1 MLKYLFVRSTRLLP
15 LMLAACAS
23 IGSSA
28 TEQPVLACVNLL
40 DTNFKNAV
48 VTAARAVPATDQL
61 PGYCEVL
68 ATEIG
73 TSHDMKALLPETWS
87 RRFYQQGGGG
97 MDGVIPE
104 LIPQNVTATQG
115 GSAALKAGAIVLG
128 NNGGH
133 RDPTGAAL
141 LDNPNATERYA
152 HTAIG
157 IARDFGEALA
167 QAYYGKPTQFAY
179 YQGCSNG
186 GRGALNAAAKY
197 GAKFDAVIAGSP
209 TRSDPGVTAQWLRL
223 SQSPLPPYD
232 KLKAVAAA
240 AVLKCDMLDG
250 VQDGIISNWRACG
263 FDPAKDV
270 PVALGLTP
278 AQAAAIKS
286 LMSDIELANGATVY
300 SGYGY
305 GFGDKSMK
313 FSSKLY
319 EFLGLG
325 YMRYIV
331 LNEPK
336 WEAANFTVEAYFE
349 RIRSILEDKY
359 QFDAE
364 TAGLKQFMESGKKIL
379 VWHGSDDT
387 IDSHRDTIRKWDELE
402 SAAGAI
408 ARQNARLFILPGVQH
423 CGGGAGA
430 DSFDPFTAMMNW
442 VEKGVAPDGMIA
454 TKLVDGVP
462 VSSRP
467 LCRHPSYPRYRG
479 AGDIN
484 LAENY
489 RCTQ

>member
-1 MLKYLFVRSTRLLP
+1 
-15 LMLAACAS
+15 MLAAWAS
-23 IGSSA
+23 ISSYA
-28 TEQPVLACVNLL
+28 TEQPVLACAGLL
-40 DTNFKNAV
+40 NTPFTKAA
-48 VTAARAVPATDQL
+48 VTAAKAVPATDQL
-61 PGYCEVL
+61 PAYCEVL

-73 TSHDMKALLPETWS
+73 STHDMRVLLPETWS

-104 LIPQNVTATQG
+104 LISQKVTATQG
-115 GSAALKAGAIVLG
+115 GRAALKAGAVVLG

-167 QAYYGKPTQFAY
+167 LAYYGKSTRFAY

-197 GAKFDAVIAGSP
+197 STKFDAVVAGSP

-240 AVLKCDMLDG
+240 AVAKCDMLDAAA
-250 VQDGIISNWRACG
+250 DGIISNWRACE
-263 FDPAKDV
+263 FDPASDV
-270 PVALGLTP
+270 PIALGLTP
-278 AQAAAIKS
+278 AQAVAIKS
-286 LMSDIELANGATVY
+286 LMSDLQLSNGVTVY
-300 SGYGY
+300 SGYGF

-313 FSSKLY
+313 FSGKLY

-331 LNEPK
+331 LNEPH

-349 RIRSILEDKY
+349 RIRSILQDRY

-364 TAGLKQFMESGKKIL
+364 TAGLKQFLDSGKKIL
-379 VWHGSDDT
+379 VWHGSEDT

-402 SAAGAI
+402 SAAGVP
-408 ARQNARLFILPGVQH
+408 ARQNARLFVLPGVQH
-423 CGGGAGA
+423 CGGGVGA
-430 DSFDPFTAMMNW
+430 DTFDPFTAMVNW
-442 VEKGVAPDGMIA
+442 VEKGVAPDDLLA
-454 TKLVDGVP
+454 SKLDSLP
-462 VSSRP
+462 VLSRP
-467 LCRHPSYPRYRG
+467 VCRHPAYPRYRG
-479 AGDIN
+479 AGDVN

-489 RCTQ
+489 RCTE

>member
-1 MLKYLFVRSTRLLP
+1 MKQLL
-15 LMLAACAS
+15 LLLAACTSIAS
-23 IGSSA
+23 VAAVGPAMPCVKLMGVSLNHAVISSA
-28 TEQPVLACVNLL
+28 KSVSA
-40 DTNFKNAV
+40 TN
-48 VTAARAVPATDQL
+48 QL

-73 TSHDMKALLPETWS
+73 TQHDIKALLPNTWA

-104 LIPQNVTATQG
+104 LIPQKPSAVQG
-115 GSAALKAGAIVLG
+115 GRAALKAGSIVLG

-141 LDNPNATERYA
+141 LDNPEATRRYA
-152 HTAIG
+152 HSAIA

-167 QAYYGKPTQFAY
+167 QTYYGESTRFAY

-223 SQSPLPPYD
+223 SQLPLPPYD
-232 KLKAVAAA
+232 KLQAVAAA
-240 AVLKCDMLDG
+240 AVARCDRLDG
-250 VQDGIISNWRACG
+250 VQDGVISNWRACD
-263 FDPAKDV
+263 FDPSRD
-270 PVALGLTP
+270 TP
-278 AQAAAIKS
+278 ATLELTAAQASAIKS
-286 LMSDIELANGATVY
+286 LMSDIRLANGTTVY

-336 WEAANFTVEAYFE
+336 WEASHFTLEAYYE
-349 RIRSILEDKY
+349 RIRSVLEDKY

-364 TAGLKQFMESGKKIL
+364 TAGLKAFVDSGKKIL

-402 SAAGAI
+402 QAAGAS
-408 ARQNARLFILPGVQH
+408 ARQNARLFIPAGVAH
-423 CGGGAGA
+423 CGGGAGP
-430 DSFDPFTAMMNW
+430 DTFDPFTATMNW
-442 VEKGVAPDGMIA
+442 VENGIAPDSMVA
-454 TKLVDGVP
+454 LKPDGIP
-462 VSSRP
+462 LASRP
-467 LCRHPSYPRYRG
+467 LCRHPAYPRYQG
-479 AGDIN
+479 TGDIN
-484 LAENY
+484 QAENY
-489 RCTQ
+489 RCTP

>member
-1 MLKYLFVRSTRLLP
+1 MLKHIFVTSTRLLP
-15 LMLAACAS
+15 LMLAACGAS
-23 IGSSA
+23 ISSPA
-28 TEQPVLACVNLL
+28 AVQPVLACVNLL
-40 DTNFKNAV
+40 DTNFKNVV

-73 TSHDMKALLPETWS
+73 TSHDMKVLLPETWS
-87 RRFYQQGGGG
+87 RRFYQQGGSG

-104 LIPQNVTATQG
+104 LIPENVTATQG
-115 GSAALKAGAIVLG
+115 GSAALKAGSIVLG

-133 RDPTGAAL
+133 RDQTGADL

-167 QAYYGKPTQFAY
+167 QAYYGQPTQFAY

-197 GAKFDAVIAGSP
+197 GTKFDAVSAGSP

-223 SQSPLPPYD
+223 SQLRLPQYD

-240 AVLKCDMLDG
+240 AVLKCDLLDG
-250 VQDGIISNWRACG
+250 VQDRIISNWRACK
-263 FDPAKDV
+263 FDPAEDV
-270 PVALGLTP
+270 PVDIGLTP

-305 GFGDKSMK
+305 GFVDERYPSNP
-313 FSSKLY
+313 Y

-331 LNEPK
+331 LNESK

-349 RIRSILEDKY
+349 RIRSVLEDKY

-364 TAGLKQFMESGKKIL
+364 TAGLKQFMDSGKKIL
-379 VWHGSDDT
+379 IWHGSDDT

-408 ARQNARLFILPGVQH
+408 ARQNGRLFILPGVQH

-430 DSFDPFTAMMNW
+430 DTFDPFTAMMNW
-442 VEKGVAPDGMIA
+442 VEKGVAPDGLVA
-454 TKLVDGVP
+454 TKLDGVP

-467 LCRHPSYPRYRG
+467 LCRHPGYPRYSG

-489 RCTQ
+489 RCTE